1 MPTSIKEIVFADPD
15 FSLFITLVGEIT
27 KYTSLKILYTDNEI
41 GQRLRFVG
49 VQVSSTVLSNTKER
63 LELIKYNGLY

>member
-1 MPTSIKEIVFADPD
+1 MPLSIKELFLPTPISH
-15 FSLFITLVGEIT
+15 FSLLLWV
-27 KYTSLKILYTDNEI
+27 KYPQVHIGKNLHTDNEI

-63 LELIKYNGLY
+63 LERIKFSGFQ